1 MSLLLR
7 PNAPS
12 RAITSSPKGRSRR
25 PVHAVALLLLL
36 GLLLAGPVIAWSAL
50 GHKLVG
56 ELAQRHLT
64 PAANAEVSRLLAG
77 EPDPTLAGVATW
89 ADTLRDSN
97 PERFKQ
103 TSRWH
108 YVNLS
113 SDNCRYAPER
123 DCKDGECVIAAISA
137 QRAILAD
144 RSQPI
149 EARRDALKFIVHL
162 VGDVHQPMHANAR
175 NDQGG
180 NKYQISL
187 RTDIQPEA
195 YARDRYVGG
204 VMGTNLHSVWDYYV
218 LAERGLDLEQYAARL
233 DREPWPPVLDRNAV
247 TPASWASESCALTE
261 ARQLYPKQNG
271 QEVHKLDRS
280 YSDKH
285 RALAEQRIRIAAYR
299 LATLLNETLEQ
310 RQ

>member
-1 MSLLLR
+1 MTPTSPAR
-7 PNAPS
+7 RFRAPPS
-12 RAITSSPKGRSRR
+12 AIRR
-25 PVHAVALLLLL
+25 LAVALFAL
-36 GLLLAGPVIAWSAL
+36 GLVLAAPAVAWSAL

-64 PAANAEVSRLLAG
+64 PAARAEVARLLAG

-89 ADTLRDSN
+89 ADTLRDRE
-97 PERFKQ
+97 PERFRQ

-113 SDNCRYAPER
+113 SDSCRYAPER
-123 DCKDGECVIAAISA
+123 DCKDGQCVIAAIAA

-144 RSQPI
+144 RGQPLQ
-149 EARRDALKFIVHL
+149 ARRDALKFLVHL
-162 VGDVHQPMHANAR
+162 VGDVHQPLHANAR

-180 NKYQISL
+180 NKYQVSL

-218 LAERGLDLEQYAARL
+218 LAERGLDLEQYADRL
-233 DREPWPPVLDRNAV
+233 DREPWPPAMDKAAE
-247 TPASWASESCALTE
+247 TPASWASESCGLTE
-261 ARQLYPKQNG
+261 LHGLYPSENG
-271 QEVHKLDRS
+271 KPVHKLDRS
-280 YSDKH
+280 YSGKH

-299 LATLLNETLEQ
+299 LAKLLNEALAPQ
-310 RQ
+310 

>member
-1 MSLLLR
+1 MTSR
-7 PNAPS
+7 PS
-12 RAITSSPKGRSRR
+12 RSSASSPITRR
-25 PVHAVALLLLL
+25 LACLALLL
-36 GLLLAGPVIAWSAL
+36 GLVVAAPVVAWSAL
-50 GHKLVG
+50 GHRLVG

-64 PAANAEVSRLLAG
+64 PAARTEVARLLAG
-77 EPDPTLAGVATW
+77 EADPSLAGVATW
-89 ADTLRDSN
+89 ADTIRDSD

-113 SDNCRYAPER
+113 SDKCNYRPER
-123 DCKDGECVIAAISA
+123 DCKDGQCVIAAIDA

-144 RSQPI
+144 RNQPLA
-149 EARRDALKFIVHL
+149 ARRDALKFLVHL

-187 RTDIQPEA
+187 RTDIEPEA

-204 VMGTNLHSVWDYYV
+204 VMGTNLHSVWDFYV
-218 LAERGLDLEQYAARL
+218 LAERGLDLRQYADRL
-233 DREPWPPVLDRNAV
+233 DHEPWPPVMERNAL
-247 TPASWASESCALTE
+247 TPASWATESCALTDL
-261 ARQLYPKQNG
+261 RQLYPTQNG

-280 YSDKH
+280 YADKH
-285 RALAEQRIRIAAYR
+285 RALAEQRIRIAAWR
-299 LATLLNETLEQ
+299 LATLLNEALTSP
-310 RQ
+310 

>member
-1 MSLLLR
+1 MSQTS
-7 PNAPS
+7 PHPVSS
-12 RAITSSPKGRSRR
+12 RIVRR
-25 PVHAVALLLLL
+25 LAWLVLFL
-36 GLLLAGPVIAWSAL
+36 GLVVAAPVIAWSAL

-64 PAANAEVSRLLAG
+64 PAAKAEVARLLAG
-77 EPDPTLAGVATW
+77 ESNPTLAGVATW
-89 ADTLRDSN
+89 ADRLRDSD

-113 SDNCRYAPER
+113 SDSCRYAPER
-123 DCKDGECVIAAISA
+123 DCKDGQCVIAAIAA

-144 RSQPI
+144 RSQPVA
-149 EARRDALKFIVHL
+149 ARRDALKFLVHL
-162 VGDVHQPMHANAR
+162 VGDVHQPLHANAR

-187 RTDIQPEA
+187 RTDIEPEA

-204 VMGTNLHSVWDYYV
+204 IMGTNLHSVWDYYV
-218 LAERGLDLEQYAARL
+218 LAERGLDLEQYANRL
-233 DREPWPPVLDRNAV
+233 DHEPWPPAMDRKAL
-247 TPASWASESCALTE
+247 TPASWASESCGLTE
-261 ARQLYPKQNG
+261 LRGLYPTRNG

-299 LATLLNETLEQ
+299 LATLLNQTLTSP
-310 RQ
+310 

>member
-1 MSLLLR
+1 MSHPIFR
-7 PNAPS
+7 RRSPTPAP
-12 RAITSSPKGRSRR
+12 RR
-25 PVHAVALLLLL
+25 LAWLAVFL
-36 GLLLAGPVIAWSAL
+36 GLVVAAPVIAWSAL
-50 GHKLVG
+50 GHRLVG

-64 PAANAEVSRLLAG
+64 PAANAEVARLLAG

-89 ADTLRDSN
+89 ADTLRDSD

-113 SDNCRYAPER
+113 SDRCRFDAAR
-123 DCKDGECVIAAISA
+123 DCKDGQCVIAAIDA

-144 RSQPI
+144 RAQPLA
-149 EARRDALKFIVHL
+149 ARRDALKFIVHF
-162 VGDVHQPMHANAR
+162 VGDVHQPMHSNAR

-180 NKYQISL
+180 NQYQISL

-204 VMGTNLHSVWDYYV
+204 VMGTNLHSVWDYYI
-218 LAERGLDLEQYAARL
+218 LAERGLELGQYADRL
-233 DREPWPPVLDRNAV
+233 DHQPWPPAMNANAL
-247 TPASWASESCALTE
+247 TPASWARESCALTE
-261 ARQLYPKQNG
+261 ARQLYPTRNG
-271 QEVHKLDRS
+271 QPEHKLDRS

-299 LATLLNETLEQ
+299 LATLLNQTLATPQ
-310 RQ
+310 

>member
-1 MSLLLR
+1 MDK
-7 PNAPS
+7 PA
-12 RAITSSPKGRSRR
+12 SPRFRIARR
-25 PVHAVALLLLL
+25 LAWLAAVVCLAVA
-36 GLLLAGPVIAWSAL
+36 APVIAWSAL

-64 PAANAEVSRLLAG
+64 PVAKTEVARLLAG
-77 EPDPTLAGVATW
+77 EPNPTLAGVAAW
-89 ADTLRDSN
+89 ADKLRDSD

-103 TSRWH
+103 TTRWH

-113 SDNCRYAPER
+113 SDNCRYSPER
-123 DCKDGECVIAAISA
+123 DCKDGQCVIAAIAA

-149 EARRDALKFIVHL
+149 AARRDALKFIVHL
-162 VGDVHQPMHANAR
+162 VGDVHQPLHANAR

-187 RTDIQPEA
+187 RTDIEPEV

-218 LAERGLDLEQYAARL
+218 LAERGLDLEQYTDRL
-233 DREPWPPVLDRNAV
+233 DHEPWPPVMNRNAP
-247 TPASWASESCALTE
+247 TPAAWASESCALTE
-261 ARQLYPKQNG
+261 VRGLYPTQNG

-299 LATLLNETLEQ
+299 LATLLNETLTSP
-310 RQ
+310 

>member
-1 MSLLLR
+1 MSLLRPLR
-7 PNAPS
+7 ARRPV
-12 RAITSSPKGRSRR
+12 RSRR
-25 PVHAVALLLLL
+25 WPRVLAALAVL
-36 GLLLAGPVIAWSAL
+36 GLLVAGPVIAWSAL

-64 PAANAEVSRLLAG
+64 PAANAEVGRLLAG
-77 EPDPTLAGVATW
+77 EPDPSLAGVATW
-89 ADTLRDSN
+89 ADTLRDRE
-97 PERFKQ
+97 PDRFRQ

-123 DCKDGECVIAAISA
+123 DCKDGQCVIGAIAA

-144 RSQPI
+144 RSQPLA
-149 EARRDALKFIVHL
+149 ARRDALKFLVHF
-162 VGDVHQPMHANAR
+162 VGDIHQPLHANAR

-180 NKYQISL
+180 NRYQISL
-187 RTDIQPEA
+187 RTDIEPEA
-195 YARDRYVGG
+195 YARERYVGG

-233 DREPWPPVLDRNAV
+233 DREPWPPAMDRAAR
-247 TPASWASESCALTE
+247 TPASWASESCGLTE
-261 ARQLYPKQNG
+261 LRGLYPSENG
-271 QEVHKLDRS
+271 KEVHKLDRG
-280 YSDKH
+280 YSRKH

-299 LATLLNETLEQ
+299 LATLLNEALAPQ
-310 RQ
+310 